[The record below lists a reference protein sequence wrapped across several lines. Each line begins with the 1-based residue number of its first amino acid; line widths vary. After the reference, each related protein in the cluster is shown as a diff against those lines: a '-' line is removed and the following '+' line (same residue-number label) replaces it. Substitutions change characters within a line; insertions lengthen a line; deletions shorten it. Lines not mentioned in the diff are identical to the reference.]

1 MPKPAKVKVRVST
14 QPVVVMEAEVA
25 RKIRQ
30 HARTSMKAE
39 VCGVLI
45 GNTENER
52 MTVEAC
58 IAGIN
63 AAQGG
68 AHVTFTQDTWEH
80 IYKIKDKEYPDHKIV
95 GWYHSHPGFGVF
107 LSEHD
112 LFIQQNFFSNPQQV
126 AWVYDPHT
134 DEEGCFGWI
143 GGNIEKLSAI
153 RVGYSQDVEITGSS
167 AQDFEEDE
175 DGALDSM
182 VRTDRDQRP
191 AEPAWMKWTTR
202 VLVSSAAV
210 ILGFWCCVLCCGTG
224 DGRQCWSLPADMNH
238 PLEACRAA
246 SWMEQRDLQ
255 RHCSGRAGSPPTV
268 LINLFTRQASSKLR
282 SRMLLQQKETMANSD
297 DKPALKITLEDL
309 ARMELPS
316 AASAGSM
323 ASTAV
328 GTKQYGNIAAPA
340 DGPAMV
346 TEEKGSIFLQGWFYL
361 GLAGLVGALVG
372 WGICE
377 PFFIDSH
384 TGARWGNIVILPF
397 VVMFTCLGPWSG
409 RKHRRALCEKSHGPW
424 SAWLGA
430 WTGSRIHL

>member
-1 MPKPAKVKVRVST
+1 MSKPAKVKVRVST

-45 GNTENER
+45 GNNDRER

-143 GGNIEKLSAI
+143 GGSIEKLSAI
-153 RVGYSQDVEITGSS
+153 RVGYSQDVEITGNSPRE
-167 AQDFEEDE
+167 FEDN
-175 DGALDSM
+175 DDDTLDSM
-182 VRTDRDQRP
+182 VLGDRDQP
-191 AEPAWMKWTTR
+191 STEPAWMKWTTR
-202 VLVSSAAV
+202 TLGYGAAVLLGLVS
-210 ILGFWCCVLCCGTG
+210 GFMLRNWQVAPVLESY
-224 DGRQCWSLPADMNH
+224 QQIMNH
-238 PLEACRAA
+238 PIDACRVLLSPYMSIAP
-246 SWMEQRDLQ
+246 EQNGIVAPTQ
-255 RHCSGRAGSPPTV
+255 IPP
-268 LINLFTRQASSKLR
+268 QAEPQPQ
-282 SRMLLQQKETMANSD
+282 QQK
-297 DKPALKITLEDL
+297 
-309 ARMELPS
+309 
-316 AASAGSM
+316 
-323 ASTAV
+323 
-328 GTKQYGNIAAPA
+328 APA
-340 DGPAMV
+340 P
-346 TEEKGSIFLQGWFYL
+346 KGNNG
-361 GLAGLVGALVG
+361 
-372 WGICE
+372 
-377 PFFIDSH
+377 
-384 TGARWGNIVILPF
+384 
-397 VVMFTCLGPWSG
+397 
-409 RKHRRALCEKSHGPW
+409 K
-424 SAWLGA
+424 
-430 WTGSRIHL
+430 

>member
-14 QPVVVMEAEVA
+14 QPVVLMEAEVA

-45 GNTENER
+45 GNTEHER

-58 IAGIN
+58 IAGTN

-153 RVGYSQDVEITGSS
+153 RVGYSQDVEITGAS
-167 AQDFEEDE
+167 AKNFEED
-175 DGALDSM
+175 DDSALDSI
-182 VRTDRDQRP
+182 VRTGREQRSS
-191 AEPAWMKWTTR
+191 EPGWMKWMVR
-202 VLVSSAAV
+202 AV
-210 ILGFWCCVLCCGTG
+210 GYLSVMLLGFMLCFVFLNWRWAPVFDQAEKYGQLIEALRQFDEQHPGVLG
-224 DGRQCWSLPADMNH
+224 PASG
-238 PLEACRAA
+238 A
-246 SWMEQRDLQ
+246 SPNGQGQ
-255 RHCSGRAGSPPTV
+255 SQP
-268 LINLFTRQASSKLR
+268 Q
-282 SRMLLQQKETMANSD
+282 QQKV
-297 DKPALKITLEDL
+297 PI
-309 ARMELPS
+309 
-316 AASAGSM
+316 
-323 ASTAV
+323 
-328 GTKQYGNIAAPA
+328 
-340 DGPAMV
+340 
-346 TEEKGSIFLQGWFYL
+346 EKGS
-361 GLAGLVGALVG
+361 
-372 WGICE
+372 E
-377 PFFIDSH
+377 K
-384 TGARWGNIVILPF
+384 GNN
-397 VVMFTCLGPWSG
+397 G
-409 RKHRRALCEKSHGPW
+409 KH
-424 SAWLGA
+424 
-430 WTGSRIHL
+430 

>member
-45 GNTENER
+45 GNTEHER

-58 IAGIN
+58 IPGIN

-80 IYKIKDKEYPDHKIV
+80 IYKIKDKEYPDDKIV

-153 RVGYSQDVEITGSS
+153 RVGYSQAVEITGTT
-167 AQDFEEDE
+167 AHEFEDDDE
-175 DGALDSM
+175 DGGALDSM
-182 VRTDRDQRP
+182 VSAGREPRA
-191 AEPAWMKWTTR
+191 AEPVWMKWISR
-202 VLVSSAAV
+202 SVLYVSGML
-210 ILGFWCCVLCCGTG
+210 LGFILCFLFLSWRWAPVFEQAERYGQLVEALRRFDEQHPGVLSMHSV
-224 DGRQCWSLPADMNH
+224 DNPNDFSQ
-238 PLEACRAA
+238 
-246 SWMEQRDLQ
+246 
-255 RHCSGRAGSPPTV
+255 PPPQQPQ
-268 LINLFTRQASSKLR
+268 QAP
-282 SRMLLQQKETMANSD
+282 QQKAPEAKGNN
-297 DKPALKITLEDL
+297 
-309 ARMELPS
+309 
-316 AASAGSM
+316 G
-323 ASTAV
+323 
-328 GTKQYGNIAAPA
+328 KQ
-340 DGPAMV
+340 
-346 TEEKGSIFLQGWFYL
+346 
-361 GLAGLVGALVG
+361 
-372 WGICE
+372 
-377 PFFIDSH
+377 
-384 TGARWGNIVILPF
+384 
-397 VVMFTCLGPWSG
+397 
-409 RKHRRALCEKSHGPW
+409 
-424 SAWLGA
+424 
-430 WTGSRIHL
+430 

>member
-45 GNTENER
+45 GNTEHER

-143 GGNIEKLSAI
+143 GGNIEKLATI
-153 RVGYSQDVEITGSS
+153 RVGYSQDVEITGT
-167 AQDFEEDE
+167 AAHEFEED
-175 DGALDSM
+175 DDAALDSM
-182 VRTDRDQRP
+182 VRADRAQRP
-191 AEPAWMKWTTR
+191 PEPAWMKWTTQI
-202 VLVSSAAV
+202 LGYLAV
-210 ILGFWCCVLCCGTG
+210 ILFGVVSGFMLRNWQLAPVLESYQQIM
-224 DGRQCWSLPADMNH
+224 DH
-238 PLEACRAA
+238 PLDACRVL
-246 SWMEQRDLQ
+246 LQ
-255 RHCSGRAGSPPTV
+255 PYMSVAPQQNGLVAPSQVPP
-268 LINLFTRQASSKLR
+268 QASPQTP
-282 SRMLLQQKETMANSD
+282 QQK
-297 DKPALKITLEDL
+297 
-309 ARMELPS
+309 
-316 AASAGSM
+316 
-323 ASTAV
+323 
-328 GTKQYGNIAAPA
+328 APA
-340 DGPAMV
+340 A
-346 TEEKGSIFLQGWFYL
+346 KGNNGKQ
-361 GLAGLVGALVG
+361 
-372 WGICE
+372 
-377 PFFIDSH
+377 
-384 TGARWGNIVILPF
+384 
-397 VVMFTCLGPWSG
+397 
-409 RKHRRALCEKSHGPW
+409 
-424 SAWLGA
+424 
-430 WTGSRIHL
+430 

>member
-45 GNTENER
+45 GNTEHER

-80 IYKIKDKEYPDHKIV
+80 IYKIKDKEYPDDKIV

-153 RVGYSQDVEITGSS
+153 RVGYSQDVEITGTA
-167 AQDFEEDE
+167 AQEYEED
-175 DGALDSM
+175 DDSASHSM
-182 VRTDRDQRP
+182 VRSDREQAL
-191 AEPAWMKWTTR
+191 AEPAWMKWTIRTMTYLAI
-202 VLVSSAAV
+202 VLFGLVSGYMLRNWQVSP
-210 ILGFWCCVLCCGTG
+210 VL
-224 DGRQCWSLPADMNH
+224 DSYQQMINH
-238 PLEACRAA
+238 PLEACRALLSLDQERNGMVA
-246 SWMEQRDLQ
+246 TPQGPQ
-255 RHCSGRAGSPPTV
+255 QGSPQ
-268 LINLFTRQASSKLR
+268 QAP
-282 SRMLLQQKETMANSD
+282 QQKVPEA
-297 DKPALKITLEDL
+297 K
-309 ARMELPS
+309 
-316 AASAGSM
+316 
-323 ASTAV
+323 
-328 GTKQYGNIAAPA
+328 GN
-340 DGPAMV
+340 DG
-346 TEEKGSIFLQGWFYL
+346 
-361 GLAGLVGALVG
+361 
-372 WGICE
+372 
-377 PFFIDSH
+377 
-384 TGARWGNIVILPF
+384 
-397 VVMFTCLGPWSG
+397 
-409 RKHRRALCEKSHGPW
+409 KH
-424 SAWLGA
+424 
-430 WTGSRIHL
+430 

>member
-45 GNTENER
+45 GNTDHER

-58 IAGIN
+58 IPGIN

-80 IYKIKDKEYPDHKIV
+80 IYKIKDKEYPDDKIV

-153 RVGYSQDVEITGSS
+153 RVGYSQNVEITGT
-167 AQDFEEDE
+167 AHELEEDD

-182 VRTDRDQRP
+182 VRTDREQRP
-191 AEPAWMKWTTR
+191 AEPAWMKWATR
-202 VLVSSAAV
+202 ILGYAAAILLGLVSGYTLRNWQVSP
-210 ILGFWCCVLCCGTG
+210 VL
-224 DGRQCWSLPADMNH
+224 DSYQQIINH
-238 PLEACRAA
+238 PFEACRILLSMDAERNGMVA
-246 SWMEQRDLQ
+246 TPQVPQ
-255 RHCSGRAGSPPTV
+255 QGSPQQSSPQQSQPQ
-268 LINLFTRQASSKLR
+268 QAP
-282 SRMLLQQKETMANSD
+282 QQRAPEAKGNN
-297 DKPALKITLEDL
+297 
-309 ARMELPS
+309 
-316 AASAGSM
+316 G
-323 ASTAV
+323 
-328 GTKQYGNIAAPA
+328 KQ
-340 DGPAMV
+340 
-346 TEEKGSIFLQGWFYL
+346 
-361 GLAGLVGALVG
+361 
-372 WGICE
+372 
-377 PFFIDSH
+377 
-384 TGARWGNIVILPF
+384 
-397 VVMFTCLGPWSG
+397 
-409 RKHRRALCEKSHGPW
+409 
-424 SAWLGA
+424 
-430 WTGSRIHL
+430 

>member
-45 GNTENER
+45 GNTDHER

-153 RVGYSQDVEITGSS
+153 RVGYSQQVEITST
-167 AQDFEEDE
+167 AAHEFHEDD

-182 VRTDRDQRP
+182 VRTGRDQQP
-191 AEPAWMKWTTR
+191 ADPVWMKWTAR
-202 VLVSSAAV
+202 VLGYLAAIV
-210 ILGFWCCVLCCGTG
+210 VGFVVCFLFLNWLWAPALGKAQRYDQLVEMLQHLQEQQAGPAGTAAPDVG
-224 DGRQCWSLPADMNH
+224 GVPGVGSHPAPGAENQQQSI
-238 PLEACRAA
+238 P
-246 SWMEQRDLQ
+246 QR
-255 RHCSGRAGSPPTV
+255 
-268 LINLFTRQASSKLR
+268 RQAH
-282 SRMLLQQKETMANSD
+282 
-297 DKPALKITLEDL
+297 P
-309 ARMELPS
+309 
-316 AASAGSM
+316 
-323 ASTAV
+323 
-328 GTKQYGNIAAPA
+328 
-340 DGPAMV
+340 
-346 TEEKGSIFLQGWFYL
+346 EKGNNG
-361 GLAGLVGALVG
+361 
-372 WGICE
+372 
-377 PFFIDSH
+377 
-384 TGARWGNIVILPF
+384 
-397 VVMFTCLGPWSG
+397 
-409 RKHRRALCEKSHGPW
+409 KH
-424 SAWLGA
+424 
-430 WTGSRIHL
+430 

>member
-45 GNTENER
+45 GNTDHER

-80 IYKIKDKEYPDHKIV
+80 IYKIKDKEYPEDKIV

-153 RVGYSQDVEITGSS
+153 RVGYSQAVEITGNV
-167 AQDFEEDE
+167 AHEFEDADDE
-175 DGALDSM
+175 ALDSM
-182 VRTDRDQRP
+182 VHLQDKPRAQ
-191 AEPAWMKWTTR
+191 EPAWMKWMTMI
-202 VLVSSAAV
+202 VGYLAA
-210 ILGFWCCVLCCGTG
+210 
-224 DGRQCWSLPADMNH
+224 
-238 PLEACRAA
+238 
-246 SWMEQRDLQ
+246 
-255 RHCSGRAGSPPTV
+255 
-268 LINLFTRQASSKLR
+268 FT
-282 SRMLLQQKETMANSD
+282 
-297 DKPALKITLEDL
+297 
-309 ARMELPS
+309 
-316 AASAGSM
+316 
-323 ASTAV
+323 
-328 GTKQYGNIAAPA
+328 
-340 DGPAMV
+340 
-346 TEEKGSIFLQGWFYL
+346 
-361 GLAGLVGALVG
+361 AGLVLCYLFLNWRWAPLFDRLEKDEQIIEQIKLFAMQHPEIFNPGVANPDSLRQPAG
-372 WGICE
+372 GGE
-377 PFFIDSH
+377 PQPSPQQQAPAQKTNDKVS
-384 TGARWGNIVILPF
+384 GKGNN
-397 VVMFTCLGPWSG
+397 G
-409 RKHRRALCEKSHGPW
+409 KQ
-424 SAWLGA
+424 
-430 WTGSRIHL
+430 